1 MRMIYKIAR
10 SYIDL
15 PHNVL
20 LLFVVELCLSLVH
33 VAFILILNIYLRSEG
48 YSDPEIAS
56 FNSLR
61 FIGALAFSL
70 PLGIYIKGK
79 RLKPFFNISTILVPF
94 ISMLLIESIRF
105 RLVPFIQLSFLFW
118 GIAMMFLRV
127 CSLPFIIRNTTPQ
140 NSSQALSLNAAT
152 WSLATIISGIIISG
166 LNWVSFIN
174 LFHVNIIFN
183 ERVILWIISLVSLVA
198 IPVGFSIKEQSK
210 NKNFELNKNSF
221 SLNNSYDWDLIFK
234 AISPLVLISIGAG
247 LTIPFV
253 NLFFNS
259 IFNFSSSDFSIMG
272 SGTAVLVFFSSLMVP
287 TLKQKYGYWMTIV
300 FVQGLSICC
309 LITLAIT
316 ELFST
321 SHYAIYFAVSAFILR
336 QPLMHMAHPSSNELM
351 MNYVG
356 ERNQELI
363 SALSSSL
370 WSASWFI
377 SAKIFEWLR
386 LLNFHYYEIFLIT
399 AVLYIIGVIMYAV
412 IINQFEKMKKI
423 EEDNVMTLSE
433 ELKID

>member
-1 MRMIYKIAR
+1 MINKIFR
-10 SYIDL
+10 SYADL
-15 PHNVL
+15 PKNIL
-20 LLFVVELCLSLVH
+20 MLFILELCLSLVH
-33 VAFILILNIYLRSEG
+33 VAFILILNIYLRKEG

-56 FNSLR
+56 LNSLR

-70 PLGIYIKGK
+70 PLGIYIRG
-79 RLKPFFNISTILVPF
+79 RGLKPFFSLSTVLVPL
-94 ISMLLIESIRF
+94 ISILLIESIR
-105 RLVPFIQLSFLFW
+105 LHLLPLIQLAFLAW

-127 CSLPFIIRNTTPQ
+127 CSLPFIIRNTTSK

-152 WSLATIISGIIISG
+152 WSLATIISGLIISG
-166 LNWVSFIN
+166 LNWVSVIHILDVEF
-174 LFHVNIIFN
+174 FFD
-183 ERVILWIISLVSLVA
+183 ERTILWIITLISIIS
-198 IPVGFSIKEQSK
+198 IPFGFRIKEDKTKSDS
-210 NKNFELNKNSF
+210 FGVRDTISLNK
-221 SLNNSYDWDLIFK
+221 SYDWDLILK
-234 AISPLVLISIGAG
+234 AISPLILISIGAG

-259 IFNFSSSDFSIMG
+259 IFHFSSSDFSILG
-272 SGTAVLVFFSSLMVP
+272 SATAFLVFFSSLMVP

-309 LITLAIT
+309 LITLAMT
-316 ELFST
+316 ELFSN
-321 SHYAIYFAVSAFILR
+321 SHYAIYFAVTAYVLR

-351 MNYVG
+351 MNFVG
-356 ERNQELI
+356 KRNQELI

-399 AVLYIIGVIMYAV
+399 AVLYIIGVFLYAV
-412 IINQFEKMKKI
+412 IIKQFENMEKEKKSKVI
-423 EEDNVMTLSE
+423 SVPE

>member
-1 MRMIYKIAR
+1 MINKIFR
-10 SYIDL
+10 SYADL
-15 PHNVL
+15 PKNIL
-20 LLFVVELCLSLVH
+20 MLFILELCLSLVH
-33 VAFILILNIYLRSEG
+33 VAFILILNIYLRKEG

-56 FNSLR
+56 LNSLR

-70 PLGIYIKGK
+70 PLGIYIRG
-79 RLKPFFNISTILVPF
+79 RSLKPFFSLSTVLVPL
-94 ISMLLIESIRF
+94 ISILLIESIR
-105 RLVPFIQLSFLFW
+105 LHLLPLIQLAFLAW

-127 CSLPFIIRNTTPQ
+127 CSLPFIIRNTTSK

-152 WSLATIISGIIISG
+152 WSLATIISGLIISG
-166 LNWVSFIN
+166 LNWVSVIQILDVEF
-174 LFHVNIIFN
+174 FFD
-183 ERVILWIISLVSLVA
+183 ERTILWIITLVSIIS
-198 IPVGFSIKEQSK
+198 IPFGFRIKEDKTKSDS
-210 NKNFELNKNSF
+210 FGVRDTISLNK
-221 SLNNSYDWDLIFK
+221 SYDWDLILK
-234 AISPLVLISIGAG
+234 AISPLILISIGAG

-259 IFNFSSSDFSIMG
+259 IFHFSSSDFSILG
-272 SGTAVLVFFSSLMVP
+272 SATAFLVFFSSLMVP

-309 LITLAIT
+309 LITLAMT
-316 ELFST
+316 ELFSN
-321 SHYAIYFAVSAFILR
+321 SHYAIYFAVTAYVLR

-351 MNYVG
+351 MNFVG
-356 ERNQELI
+356 KRNQELI

-399 AVLYIIGVIMYAV
+399 AVLYIIGVFLYAV
-412 IINQFEKMKKI
+412 IIKQFENMEKEKKSKVI
-423 EEDNVMTLSE
+423 SVPE

>member
-1 MRMIYKIAR
+1 MINKIFR
-10 SYIDL
+10 SYADL
-15 PHNVL
+15 PKNIL
-20 LLFVVELCLSLVH
+20 MLFILELCLSLVH
-33 VAFILILNIYLRSEG
+33 VAFILILNIYLRKEG

-56 FNSLR
+56 LNSLR

-70 PLGIYIKGK
+70 PLGIYIRG
-79 RLKPFFNISTILVPF
+79 RSLKPFFSLSTVLVPL
-94 ISMLLIESIRF
+94 ISILLIESIR
-105 RLVPFIQLSFLFW
+105 LHLLPLIQLAFLAW

-127 CSLPFIIRNTTPQ
+127 CSLPFIIRNTTSK

-152 WSLATIISGIIISG
+152 WSLATIISGLIISG
-166 LNWVSFIN
+166 LNWVSVIHILDVEF
-174 LFHVNIIFN
+174 FFD
-183 ERVILWIISLVSLVA
+183 ERTILWIITLISIIS
-198 IPVGFSIKEQSK
+198 IPFGFRIKEDKTKSD
-210 NKNFELNKNSF
+210 FFGVRDTISLNK
-221 SLNNSYDWDLIFK
+221 SYDWDLILK
-234 AISPLVLISIGAG
+234 AISPLILISIGAG

-259 IFNFSSSDFSIMG
+259 IFHFSSSDFSILG
-272 SGTAVLVFFSSLMVP
+272 SATAFLVFFSSLMVP

-309 LITLAIT
+309 LITLAMT
-316 ELFST
+316 ELFSD
-321 SHYAIYFAVSAFILR
+321 SHYAIYFAVTAYVLR

-351 MNYVG
+351 MNFVG
-356 ERNQELI
+356 KRNQELI

-399 AVLYIIGVIMYAV
+399 AVLYIIGVFLYAV
-412 IINQFEKMKKI
+412 IIKQFENMEKEKKSKVI
-423 EEDNVMTLSE
+423 SVPE